1 MLRSGICGM
10 IIIYDSNGR
19 KGNTTMKSKKRFGA
33 LALALVMLLSGCGQK
48 ASGTVSGSAG
58 GSASGAGSGS
68 TGDVSQTAPVDLAQV
83 TDPWLATAG
92 LTGDSVV
99 ARIGET
105 EVTAAELLYWLN
117 RNTEV
122 YLAQLGGQV
131 SVLPWDADA
140 GGGTLGDQ
148 MKEGALEAA
157 IYYRGLNLLAE
168 REGLTPDSRVAI
180 SVDQM
185 YGDMVAQMK
194 SEETVE
200 HMLWAEMLSREL
212 LIYLNE
218 SGDLSDQLRERYF
231 GEDSGGYPTD
241 AEVQAWLDEQGIYRA
256 KHILLATI
264 DLDTR
269 EPLDEAAVAQ
279 KKAKADDILEQLRGA
294 EDPIALFDQLMNEH
308 SEDTGLAAN
317 PDGYTTEKGIMVAPF
332 EEAALALKNGEISD
346 IVESDFGYHIILR
359 LPIDPESYRG
369 QLTSQ
374 RLKER
379 ADQLTKE
386 LGMEKTEAYGQ
397 IDPGAFWEK
406 LGALQAAVQAEVQA
420 AQG

>member
-1 MLRSGICGM
+1 
-10 IIIYDSNGR
+10 
-19 KGNTTMKSKKRFGA
+19 MKSKKRFGA

-48 ASGTVSGSAG
+48 APGAVSGSAG

-68 TGDVSQTAPVDLAQV
+68 TGDVSQTAPMDLAQV

-168 REGLTPDSRVAI
+168 REGLTPDSKVAI

-185 YGDMVAQMK
+185 YGDMAAQMK

-212 LIYLNE
+212 LVYLNE

-279 KKAKADDILEQLRGA
+279 KKAKADDILAQLRGA
-294 EDPIALFDQLMNEH
+294 EDPITLFDQLMNEH

-317 PDGYTTEKGIMVAPF
+317 PEGYTTEKGMMVAPF

-386 LGMEKTEAYGQ
+386 LGVEKTEAYGQ

>member
-1 MLRSGICGM
+1 
-10 IIIYDSNGR
+10 
-19 KGNTTMKSKKRFGA
+19 MKSKKRFGA

-48 ASGTVSGSAG
+48 APGAVSGSAG

-168 REGLTPDSRVAI
+168 REGLTPDSKVAI

-185 YGDMVAQMK
+185 YGDMAAQMK

-279 KKAKADDILEQLRGA
+279 KKAKADDILAQLRGA

-317 PDGYTTEKGIMVAPF
+317 PEGYTTEKGMMVAPF

-386 LGMEKTEAYGQ
+386 LGVEKTEAYGQ

>member
-1 MLRSGICGM
+1 
-10 IIIYDSNGR
+10 
-19 KGNTTMKSKKRFGA
+19 MKSKKRFGA

-48 ASGTVSGSAG
+48 APGAVSGSAG

-68 TGDVSQTAPVDLAQV
+68 TGDVSQTAPMDLAQV

-168 REGLTPDSRVAI
+168 REGLTPDSKVAI

-185 YGDMVAQMK
+185 YGDMAAQMK

-212 LIYLNE
+212 LVYLNE

-279 KKAKADDILEQLRGA
+279 KKAKADDILAQLRGA
-294 EDPIALFDQLMNEH
+294 EDPITLFDQLMNEH

-317 PDGYTTEKGIMVAPF
+317 PEGYTTEKGMMVAPF

>member
-1 MLRSGICGM
+1 
-10 IIIYDSNGR
+10 
-19 KGNTTMKSKKRFGA
+19 MKSKKRFGA

-68 TGDVSQTAPVDLAQV
+68 TGDVSQTATVDLAQV

-168 REGLTPDSRVAI
+168 REGLTPDSKVAI

-185 YGDMVAQMK
+185 YGDMAAQMK

-279 KKAKADDILEQLRGA
+279 KKAKADDILAQLRGA
-294 EDPIALFDQLMNEH
+294 EDPITLFDQLMNEH

-317 PDGYTTEKGIMVAPF
+317 PEGYTTEKGMMVAPF

>member
-1 MLRSGICGM
+1 
-10 IIIYDSNGR
+10 
-19 KGNTTMKSKKRFGA
+19 MKSKKRFGA

-48 ASGTVSGSAG
+48 APGAVSGSAG

-68 TGDVSQTAPVDLAQV
+68 TGDVSQTAPMDLAQV

-168 REGLTPDSRVAI
+168 REGLTPDSKVAI

-185 YGDMVAQMK
+185 YGDMAAQMK

-212 LIYLNE
+212 LVYLNE

-279 KKAKADDILEQLRGA
+279 KKAKADDILAQLRGA
-294 EDPIALFDQLMNEH
+294 EDPITLFDQLMNEH

-317 PDGYTTEKGIMVAPF
+317 PEAYTTEKGMMVAPF

-386 LGMEKTEAYGQ
+386 LGVEKTEAYGQ

>member
-1 MLRSGICGM
+1 
-10 IIIYDSNGR
+10 
-19 KGNTTMKSKKRFGA
+19 
-33 LALALVMLLSGCGQK
+33 
-48 ASGTVSGSAG
+48 
-58 GSASGAGSGS
+58 
-68 TGDVSQTAPVDLAQV
+68 
-83 TDPWLATAG
+83 
-92 LTGDSVV
+92 
-99 ARIGET
+99 
-105 EVTAAELLYWLN
+105 
-117 RNTEV
+117 
-122 YLAQLGGQV
+122 
-131 SVLPWDADA
+131 
-140 GGGTLGDQ
+140 
-148 MKEGALEAA
+148 
-157 IYYRGLNLLAE
+157 
-168 REGLTPDSRVAI
+168 
-180 SVDQM
+180 
-185 YGDMVAQMK
+185 MK

-279 KKAKADDILEQLRGA
+279 KKAKADDILAQLRGA
-294 EDPIALFDQLMNEH
+294 EDPITLFDQLMNEH

-317 PDGYTTEKGIMVAPF
+317 PEGYTTEKGMMVAPF

-386 LGMEKTEAYGQ
+386 LGVEKTEAYGQ

>member
-10 IIIYDSNGR
+10 MIIYDSNGR

-68 TGDVSQTAPVDLAQV
+68 TGDVSQTATVDLAQV

-168 REGLTPDSRVAI
+168 REGLTPDSKVAI

-185 YGDMVAQMK
+185 YGDMAAQMK

-279 KKAKADDILEQLRGA
+279 KKAKADDILAQLRGA
-294 EDPIALFDQLMNEH
+294 EDPITLFDQLMNEH

-317 PDGYTTEKGIMVAPF
+317 PEGYTTEKGMMVAPF

>member
-1 MLRSGICGM
+1 
-10 IIIYDSNGR
+10 
-19 KGNTTMKSKKRFGA
+19 MKSKKRFGA

-48 ASGTVSGSAG
+48 APGAVSGSAG

-168 REGLTPDSRVAI
+168 REGLTPDSKVAI

-185 YGDMVAQMK
+185 YGDMAAQMK

-279 KKAKADDILEQLRGA
+279 KKAKADDILAQLRGA
-294 EDPIALFDQLMNEH
+294 EDPITLFDQLMNEH

-317 PDGYTTEKGIMVAPF
+317 PEGYTTEKGMMVAPF

>member
-1 MLRSGICGM
+1 
-10 IIIYDSNGR
+10 
-19 KGNTTMKSKKRFGA
+19 MKSKKRFGA

-48 ASGTVSGSAG
+48 APGAVSGSAG

-68 TGDVSQTAPVDLAQV
+68 TGDVSQTAPMDLAQV

-168 REGLTPDSRVAI
+168 REGLTPDSKVAI

-185 YGDMVAQMK
+185 YGDMAAQMK

-279 KKAKADDILEQLRGA
+279 KKAKADDILAQLRGA
-294 EDPIALFDQLMNEH
+294 EDPITLFDQLMNEH

-317 PDGYTTEKGIMVAPF
+317 PEGYTTEKGMMVAPF

-386 LGMEKTEAYGQ
+386 LGVEKTEAYGQ